1 MDNGIINRQI
11 SLQEQNIDK
20 ITSEQIKPAA
30 KMKHVFCMLRLEYRT
45 MHEACVCKKQRSNDQ
60 KIV

>member
-1 MDNGIINRQI
+1 MDNDIIKRKI

-30 KMKHVFCMLRLEYRT
+30 KMKHVFCMLILPFT
-45 MHEACVCKKQRSNDQ
+45 STNVTF
-60 KIV
+60 